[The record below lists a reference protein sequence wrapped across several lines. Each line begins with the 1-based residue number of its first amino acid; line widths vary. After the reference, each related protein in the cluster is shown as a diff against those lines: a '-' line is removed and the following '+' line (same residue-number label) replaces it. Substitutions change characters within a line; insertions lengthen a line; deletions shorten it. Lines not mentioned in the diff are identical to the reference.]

1 MTRIPQRGRI
11 LVGLLALVIAP
22 TVRATVP
29 DTADHCIRRFLAQ
42 DDAQPRYRAIRRLE
56 AENGSRRGWLEA
68 ATEYTPATGFRYQV
82 IAEGAK
88 VTPDLGGRASTMEFA
103 DAIIERIGC

>member
-1 MTRIPQRGRI
+1 MKRIPQRGSI

-22 TVRATVP
+22 NVLATAP
-29 DTADHCIRRFLAQ
+29 ETADHCIRRFLAQ

-68 ATEYTPATGFRYQV
+68 AIDYSP
-82 IAEGAK
+82 
-88 VTPDLGGRASTMEFA
+88 
-103 DAIIERIGC
+103 